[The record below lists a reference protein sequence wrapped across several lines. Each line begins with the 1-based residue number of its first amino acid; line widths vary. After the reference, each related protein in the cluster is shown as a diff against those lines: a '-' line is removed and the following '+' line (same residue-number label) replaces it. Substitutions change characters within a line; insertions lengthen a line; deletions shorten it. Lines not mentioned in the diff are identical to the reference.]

1 MPLSTRMRM
10 AAAGAAGGGGP
21 QLPDLPG
28 LILALEADN
37 GEVYEATSDPAEN
50 GDQVDTW
57 VDTANSVTATGVG
70 TISKPLYQTGI
81 VNGLPAIY
89 GSGSWQH
96 GAFTFS
102 SAPTLTAFSA
112 YLAVRADSGAFSLLR
127 YLAGNASGTAGI
139 GFNTSAMLEARFD
152 SGAAPS
158 FSDALS
164 TNVWVIISL
173 IYDGTD
179 LSMFVDGVEDSASPN
194 SIPGETFTLSATT
207 RYNETTTRWAGHIA
221 AYYWYDEAHDATD
234 RQAMEAYLAEKYQ

>member
-57 VDTANSVTATGVG
+57 VDTVNSVTATGIG
-70 TISKPLYQTGI
+70 TITKPLYQTGI

-112 YLAVRADSGAFSLLR
+112 YFAVRADSGAFSGER
-127 YLAGNASGTAGI
+127 WLAGDPTAGCGVGI
-139 GFNTSAMLEARFD
+139 DTSALLSCRFN
-152 SGAAPS
+152 SGATPG
-158 FSDALS
+158 FTDALS

-179 LSMFVDGVEDSASPN
+179 VSLFVDGVEDSGSPQTQA
-194 SIPGETFTLSATT
+194 GESFTIGSTT
-207 RYNETTTRWAGHIA
+207 RQGDTVRRWAGHIG
-221 AYYWYDEAHDATD
+221 AYYWYDEAHDTTD
-234 RQAMEAYLAEKYQ
+234 RQAMEVYLAEKYQ